1 VCVGGGWV
9 GEWGRQ
15 EEEDE
20 RRPQKKAAKKARFN
34 LVDDMAEVDEE
45 VRARPS
51 HPTRT
56 AQRW

>member
-1 VCVGGGWV
+1 MCGGW

-20 RRPQKKAAKKARFN
+20 RRPHKKAAKNARFN
-34 LVDDMAEVDEE
+34 LVDDMADVDEE

-51 HPTRT
+51 RPTRT